1 MKRNQTNKM
10 QLETQ
15 TKEEQIN
22 VVKELCKITN
32 VLRCNKQLNA
42 QKKKKTFE
50 SLLFIKCKKRRLY
63 YKKTLD
69 PINLFVSFFVF
80 IKLKL
85 NS

>member
-42 QKKKKTFE
+42 QKKKR
-50 SLLFIKCKKRRLY
+50 LLNHYYLSSARREDSTIKRH
-63 YKKTLD
+63 
-69 PINLFVSFFVF
+69 
-80 IKLKL
+80 
-85 NS
+85 

>member
-22 VVKELCKITN
+22 VVKELFKITN

-42 QKKKKTFE
+42 QKKKEDF
-50 SLLFIKCKKRRLY
+50 
-63 YKKTLD
+63 
-69 PINLFVSFFVF
+69 
-80 IKLKL
+80 
-85 NS
+85 

>member
-42 QKKKKTFE
+42 QKKKKEDF
-50 SLLFIKCKKRRLY
+50 
-63 YKKTLD
+63 
-69 PINLFVSFFVF
+69 
-80 IKLKL
+80 
-85 NS
+85 